1 MLFCVIL
8 DPTDRLDRHTW
19 QPFVMLIFRRAS
31 RPMGALFTSDGARTV
46 RLLRG
51 SNSVCIRLPIILH
64 TLGRFYCV
72 QPFLVLPPRR
82 IDARVVI
89 FIQRGDLSWNDVA
102 GDNHASPHIVQIQLK
117 TSKCDQ
123 YGLGADVIVGLTGAD
138 ICPVS
143 AMSQYL
149 RI

>member
-1 MLFCVIL
+1 
-8 DPTDRLDRHTW
+8 
-19 QPFVMLIFRRAS
+19 
-31 RPMGALFTSDGARTV
+31 MGALFYADGARIV
-46 RLLRG
+46 RLRSD

-72 QPFLVLPPRR
+72 QPFLVPPRR

-89 FIQRGDLSWNDVA
+89 FIQRGDLSLNDVA
-102 GDNHASPHIVQIQLK
+102 SDNHAIPHMVKIQLK

-149 RI
+149 RIRGSIKAQSSDAAGTVITKPVFMK